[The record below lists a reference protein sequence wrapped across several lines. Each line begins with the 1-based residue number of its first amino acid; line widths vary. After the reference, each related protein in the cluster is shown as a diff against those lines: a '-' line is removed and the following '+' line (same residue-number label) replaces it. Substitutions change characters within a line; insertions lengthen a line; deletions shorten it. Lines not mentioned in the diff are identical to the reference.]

1 MSALK
6 LNAHKVLISSLLIN
20 PSSSPPYSV
29 SVSHSRSTPTS
40 PRLLLLLRRPRR
52 HSHRPTSCFL
62 KDLDSGNRRSKSR
75 LERRRGARG
84 SGAGFSTPRWL
95 CISVAGCGMRDEW
108 QRGGEERGERKN
120 GCWNHVRR
128 LKTRA
133 KREIREREREKSE
146 NDRGGERERER

>member
-1 MSALK
+1 MLI
-6 LNAHKVLISSLLIN
+6 KVLISSLLIN

-95 CISVAGCGMRDEW
+95 CISVAGCGMRDAW

-128 LKTRA
+128 SRHARKE
-133 KREIREREREKSE
+133 KYGRERETKARMIE
-146 NDRGGERERER
+146 RGELTRRRGV